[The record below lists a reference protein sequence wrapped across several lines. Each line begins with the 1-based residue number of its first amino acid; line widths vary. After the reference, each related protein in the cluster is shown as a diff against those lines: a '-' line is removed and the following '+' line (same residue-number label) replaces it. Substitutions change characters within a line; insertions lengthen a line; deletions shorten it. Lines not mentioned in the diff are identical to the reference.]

1 MNYLDLFNQFVKTEL
16 PYNSPDY
23 YSRGIYLRDR
33 CTMKIDFGRITHK
46 TKSIVMYVIE
56 HDDAIMVV
64 KNQCEVDGLIK
75 KYGVMC
81 IGKIVT
87 ISQFDNRLFDGS
99 VVTLHNA
106 NRGKPLTVRRQ
117 INTVILDEPYYFRNR
132 ESVINDLYHVADS
145 IGVKKVIMVG
155 NS

>member
-1 MNYLDLFNQFVKTEL
+1 MNYLNLFNSFVECKL

-33 CTMKIDFGRITHK
+33 CTMKIDFGRITYK

-56 HDDAIMVV
+56 HDDAIMIV

-75 KYGVMC
+75 TYGNIC
-81 IGKIVT
+81 IGNIVT
-87 ISQFDNRLFDGS
+87 IAQFNNRLFDGS
-99 VVTLHNA
+99 VITLHNA
-106 NRGKPLTVRRQ
+106 NHGKPLIVRRE